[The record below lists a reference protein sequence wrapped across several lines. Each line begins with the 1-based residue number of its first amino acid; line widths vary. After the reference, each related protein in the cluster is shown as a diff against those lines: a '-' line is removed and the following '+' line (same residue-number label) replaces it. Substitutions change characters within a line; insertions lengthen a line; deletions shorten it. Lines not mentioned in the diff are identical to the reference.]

1 MRIGFSHNYS
11 KLHNQTSAKLLNVEE
26 VKKSD
31 LDPDFIKYDTDGVFD
46 LKYDTYLKLL
56 LIGNKGIPFTTLRRN
71 VENLQNKYC
80 KHIGEI
86 FEIYVVE
93 DNTVVAG

>member
-11 KLHNQTSAKLLNVEE
+11 KLHNQTSATLLNVEE

-46 LKYDTYLKLL
+46 LIYDSYLKLL
-56 LIGNKGIPFTTLRRN
+56 LVGNKGIPFTTLRRN
-71 VENLQNKYC
+71 VEHLQNKYC
-80 KHIGEI
+80 KHVGEI
-86 FEIYVVE
+86 FEIYVAE
-93 DNTVVAG
+93 NNTVVAG

>member
-46 LKYDTYLKLL
+46 LVYDTYLKLL
-56 LIGNKGIPFTTLRRN
+56 LVGNKGIPFTTLRRN
-71 VENLQNKYC
+71 VEHSQNKYC

-93 DNTVVAG
+93 NNTVVAG